1 MVTARA
7 TVIAMFTLLAL
18 VSSGC
23 GKKAALT
30 PPEGSTYPQTYPK
43 Q

>member
-7 TVIAMFTLLAL
+7 AFVVILTVLAL
-18 VSSGC
+18 ASSGC

>member
-1 MVTARA
+1 MVTARMA
-7 TVIAMFTLLAL
+7 LIAAMTLLAV
-18 VSSGC
+18 VSAGC